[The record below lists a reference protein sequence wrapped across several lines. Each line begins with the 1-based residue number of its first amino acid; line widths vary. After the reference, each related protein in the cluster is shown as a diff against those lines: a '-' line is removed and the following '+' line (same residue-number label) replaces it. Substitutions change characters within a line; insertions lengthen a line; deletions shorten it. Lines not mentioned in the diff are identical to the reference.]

1 MTREILRERGRDRDG
16 KRNTEREGVKE
27 KQRDREY
34 AFIPLNRIK

>member
-1 MTREILRERGRDRDG
+1 MTREILKDRNG
-16 KRNTEREGVKE
+16 KRNTVRERGGGVKE